1 MHVGPLYARRLIY
14 HRNMPH
20 IIGPLQTE
28 SVTVPAPIM
37 DVIAQTDRQ
46 TSCMFVLSVMR
57 THVVLRLRIL
67 VKIPYIEEVYIRIDD
82 DMRKQNHSV
91 YVVYPDW
98 LAAPTLPA

>member
-1 MHVGPLYARRLIY
+1 M
-14 HRNMPH
+14 
-20 IIGPLQTE
+20 
-28 SVTVPAPIM
+28 
-37 DVIAQTDRQ
+37 
-46 TSCMFVLSVMR
+46 
-57 THVVLRLRIL
+57 VLRLRIL